1 MKNKVLSKI
10 KLNHHLTKL
19 KSFYG
24 KILEYKIALIIY
36 LLVIIAIIIV
46 TVKNHRKQKI
56 EHFADREFKNKYYQ
70 YSQCKKK
77 CVVKYDNPDQAK
89 ACKKHCKCKKNCITD
104 KNPKKCLKG
113 CKELKLNIYRD
124 DENKYQKEKLKQ
136 EIKQQD
142 KIAKKKEKIKAKK
155 EELEKEKEA
164 AKQKTGN
171 RTAGFLVNIMNK
183 YSSEKD
189 RMFLLDLSS
198 STSRFY
204 KDVRNVFRV
213 K

>member
-1 MKNKVLSKI
+1 MKNKFFS
-10 KLNHHLTKL
+10 KLNKQVTNLKGIYRKIWKHKL
-19 KSFYG
+19 
-24 KILEYKIALIIY
+24 ICLIYFLIVL
-36 LLVIIAIIIV
+36 LLVII
-46 TVKNHRKQKI
+46 TVRHHKKQQM
-56 EHFADREFKNKYYQ
+56 EHFADREFKNKHYK

-89 ACKKHCKCKKNCITD
+89 ACKKHCKCKKTCITD
-104 KNPKKCLKG
+104 KNPKKCMKT

-124 DENKYQKEKLKQ
+124 DETKYQKEKLKQ

-142 KIAKKKEKIKAKK
+142 KQLRKKEKIKLKK
-155 EELEKEKEA
+155 EELEKEKEEREN
-164 AKQKTGN
+164 KKESP
-171 RTAGFLVNIMNK
+171 TAGFLVNVMNK
-183 YSSEKD
+183 YATEKD

-204 KDVRNVFRV
+204 KDVKNVFRV